1 MNVQIITQDS
11 QPAFAVISY
20 ADYVEMLK
28 KIAEAE
34 ARKKSDNLLIPDAV
48 VGMTIEKGYSL
59 IKAWRVHLK
68 KTQSEIAKELGIT
81 QGAYSQIENSRSNQ
95 KETLS
100 KIAGVLGIAAE
111 LLTVDD

>member
-11 QPAFAVISY
+11 KPAFAVISY
-20 ADYVEMLK
+20 ADYMEMLK

-34 ARKKSDNLLIPDAV
+34 ARKKSDSLLIPDAV

-59 IKAWRVHLK
+59 MKAWRVYLK
-68 KTQSEIAKELGIT
+68 KTQSEVAGKLGIT
-81 QGAYSQIENSRSNQ
+81 QGAYSQIENSKSNQ

-100 KIAGVLGIAAE
+100 KIAAVFGIEAE
-111 LLTVDD
+111 LLTIDD